1 MGISRAG
8 NPGLPAGRRAR
19 LLAAGLA
26 PQLAFGIVFAWG
38 AVVPLVRAQEHWPA
52 LLLGAVF
59 SATPV
64 GYGIGTVVGGR
75 LADRMPPRRLCWA
88 SLVIL
93 AAGFAVAFA
102 APSGLT
108 FVVAYAGV
116 ALGLGGGVSL
126 TGGVAAVARALPNRA
141 GTVGGLASAVYAG
154 SAVFQ
159 APLISALAPRM
170 GWLRALETV
179 GVAMALIAAALLL
192 LMPPLPA
199 RRRDLRPARSPLVAP
214 AVWTGALLALC
225 GATFGAF
232 AIVELPGEV
241 AARRLG
247 PGLIG
252 IAAAA
257 LAAGNAAGRLL
268 GGLGADRV
276 GVAGVVAAVFVIEL
290 AAGLLLFAGAGT
302 VLLLLAAL
310 GAGLALGADAGV
322 LSRVGAD
329 AAPHRPNAAFGL
341 VFAGFTA
348 GAFAGPLLGALVGPP
363 LGWLAA
369 AAPAAL
375 GLGLLAVRSRLS
387 AGRADGPGPG
397 PGR

>member
-1 MGISRAG
+1 M
-8 NPGLPAGRRAR
+8 
-19 LLAAGLA
+19 
-26 PQLAFGIVFAWG
+26 FAWG

-88 SLVIL
+88 SLAFL

-126 TGGVAAVARALPNRA
+126 TGGVAALARALPDRA

-170 GWLRALETV
+170 GWLRALEAV

-199 RRRDLRPARSPLVAP
+199 RHPDLRPAARSPLVAP

-225 GATFGAF
+225 GATFGAL

-247 PGLIG
+247 PALIG

-310 GAGLALGADAGV
+310 GTGLALGADAGV

-341 VFAGFTA
+341 VFAGFTT
-348 GAFAGPLLGALVGPP
+348 GAFAGPLLGALVGLPP
-363 LGWLAA
+363 GWLAG
-369 AAPAAL
+369 AAPAAV